1 MSKVKISSLIRHYYK
16 GIKQIIKLQ
25 VDFSFC
31 RKILQVIFKVK
42 FEPCVGQ
49 VVNLILSTSYPV
61 CLKWSNQDMKKK
73 KKITLC
79 IIFSR

>member
-1 MSKVKISSLIRHYYK
+1 MYVLGVNIYFRHYYK
-16 GIKQIIKLQ
+16 GIQQIIKLQ

-31 RKILQVIFKVK
+31 RNILQVLFKVK

-61 CLKWSNQDMKKK
+61 CLK
-73 KKITLC
+73 
-79 IIFSR
+79 